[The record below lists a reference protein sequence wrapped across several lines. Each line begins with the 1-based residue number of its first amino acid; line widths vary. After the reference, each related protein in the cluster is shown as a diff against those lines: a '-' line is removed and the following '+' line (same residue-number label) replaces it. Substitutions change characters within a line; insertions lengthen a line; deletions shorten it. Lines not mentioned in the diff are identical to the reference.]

1 MVAFLFGG
9 GAAGVTCAC
18 NAANDGVTN
27 PAATNANTIASEL
40 APPGTAPAQV
50 MRGSVPTL
58 VTPHAGDDDGGF
70 FRWRAWSY
78 YQAGAMAVSAA
89 PIAPTNLRIVR

>member
-1 MVAFLFGG
+1 
-9 GAAGVTCAC
+9 
-18 NAANDGVTN
+18 
-27 PAATNANTIASEL
+27 
-40 APPGTAPAQV
+40 

-58 VTPHAGDDDGGF
+58 VTPHANDDDGGF